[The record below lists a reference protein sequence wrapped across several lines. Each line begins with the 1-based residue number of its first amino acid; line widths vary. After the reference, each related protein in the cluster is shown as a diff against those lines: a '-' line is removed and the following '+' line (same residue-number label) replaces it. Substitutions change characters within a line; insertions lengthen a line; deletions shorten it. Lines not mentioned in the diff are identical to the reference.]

1 IVTKTQ
7 TRGRGQRGRTWESPN
22 GGLWTSLAIRPQNEL
37 KHLAIVPILSAV
49 GIAKALES
57 FDIRIMLKWPND
69 LIFKDNLRKIGGILV
84 EGSITQFSI
93 DYLII
98 GIGINV
104 NTVLNQYSLS
114 LRSKITTI
122 LEEYQVEINLLVLL
136 KRIIFQIEECFS
148 VLKNQGISSLLRE
161 WKKRDS
167 LLGKKVI
174 IKDSR
179 RDYRGTVAGISPNGQ
194 LILNTSKSG
203 EFKISTGTVI
213 LINN

>member
-1 IVTKTQ
+1 
-7 TRGRGQRGRTWESPN
+7 
-22 GGLWTSLAIRPQNEL
+22 
-37 KHLAIVPILSAV
+37 
-49 GIAKALES
+49 
-57 FDIRIMLKWPND
+57 
-69 LIFKDNLRKIGGILV
+69 
-84 EGSITQFSI
+84 
-93 DYLII
+93 
-98 GIGINV
+98 
-104 NTVLNQYSLS
+104 
-114 LRSKITTI
+114 I

-136 KRIIFQIEECFS
+136 KRIIFQIEECFR

-213 LINN
+213 LITN